1 MVAGLDPVL
10 RLGPLVFVGDLA
22 APHLDGSDEHHLRRS
37 LRLTA
42 GAAVCVGDGSGS
54 WRTARLGPPGE
65 LLLEDLGPLQRD
77 AVASPVVTVGFAAPK
92 GARLEMAVAKLT
104 ELGVDRIVILEAE
117 RSVVRWPSGE
127 GPRRLERLA
136 RVVRESAMQSRR
148 PRLPELS
155 GPLTLTD
162 LIAEGDPAPVLAEPG
177 GPGVTLAHP
186 TVLIGPEGGWSPS
199 ELERCAGRVGLGP
212 TVLRVETA
220 AIAAG
225 VALCAQRAGWLG

>member
-1 MVAGLDPVL
+1 MVAGLDPDL
-10 RLGPLVFVGDLA
+10 RAGPLLFVDDLA
-22 APHLDGSDEHHLRRS
+22 APRLDPGDEHHLRRS
-37 LRLTA
+37 LRLSP

-54 WRTARLGPPGE
+54 WCTARLGPPGE
-65 LLLEDLGPLQRD
+65 LSLEDPGPPQSD
-77 AVASPVVTVGFAAPK
+77 PVPSPLVTVGFAAPK
-92 GARLEMAVAKLT
+92 GARLELAVAKLT

-127 GPRRLERLA
+127 GPRRLERLG
-136 RVVRESAMQSRR
+136 RVVREAAMQSRR
-148 PRLPELS
+148 TRLPVLT

-162 LIAEGDPAPVLAEPG
+162 VMAEGSPSPVLAEPG
-177 GPGVTLAHP
+177 GPALTLAHP

-225 VALCAQRAGWLG
+225 VALCAQRGGWLG